1 MFSTGRDLDSPSSE
15 ALRVSEGQV
24 KVKHRQSN
32 GARWVRPPPAM
43 DADLLHSAL
52 GSATAGIISRICT
65 HPLDTAKAKLQ
76 SGGDVARAYRGP
88 VDVLRKTIRTEGI
101 RAWYRGFGAIL
112 VGGTPGTMVYLCSY
126 EMIKKRLSGAIS
138 NNSSSTTTRASNDES
153 FLVHFTAGMLAE
165 TISCIVYV
173 PVDVIKERLQ
183 VQQKQQQNA
192 GAAVTQQ
199 QYRGSYDALR
209 KIMKNEGLKGIYK
222 GYGATLLSFGPF
234 SAIYFGLY
242 ESMKRR
248 AREGLLSSHQQPSDD
263 STSILHVVRN
273 SQDEQELELPF
284 HWVVACSASA
294 GAAASWLTSPL
305 DMAKLRLQVQ
315 RGKAATGEG
324 TQVMYRGMIDV
335 LQFAF
340 RDGGVMGLFKGAL
353 ARVLHFT
360 PATCITMTAYE
371 TCKSFYAKV
380 LP

>member
-1 MFSTGRDLDSPSSE
+1 
-15 ALRVSEGQV
+15 
-24 KVKHRQSN
+24 
-32 GARWVRPPPAM
+32 M

-183 VQQKQQQNA
+183 VQQMQQQNA

-242 ESMKRR
+242 ESMKKR

-340 RDGGVMGLFKGAL
+340 RDGGVKGLFTGAL

>member
-1 MFSTGRDLDSPSSE
+1 
-15 ALRVSEGQV
+15 
-24 KVKHRQSN
+24 
-32 GARWVRPPPAM
+32 M

-52 GSATAGIISRICT
+52 GSATAGVISRICT
-65 HPLDTAKAKLQ
+65 HPLDTAKARLQ

-101 RAWYRGFGAIL
+101 RGWYRGFGAIL

-126 EMIKKRLSGAIS
+126 EMIKKRLSAIS
-138 NNSSSTTTRASNDES
+138 NNSSSSSTTRASNDES

-183 VQQKQQQNA
+183 VQQKQQENA

-242 ESMKRR
+242 ESMKKR

-263 STSILHVVRN
+263 STSMLHVVRN

-284 HWVVACSASA
+284 HWVVAYSASA

-315 RGKAATGEG
+315 RGKAASGEG
-324 TQVMYRGMIDV
+324 TQVMYRGMIDA
-335 LQFAF
+335 LHFAF
-340 RDGGVMGLFKGAL
+340 RDGGVKGLFKGAL

>member
-1 MFSTGRDLDSPSSE
+1 ME
-15 ALRVSEGQV
+15 
-24 KVKHRQSN
+24 
-32 GARWVRPPPAM
+32 
-43 DADLLHSAL
+43 ADLLHSAL
-52 GSATAGIISRICT
+52 GSATAAVISRICT
-65 HPLDTAKAKLQ
+65 HPLDTAKAILQ

-88 VDVLRKTIRTEGI
+88 VDVLRKTFAREGI
-101 RAWYRGFGAIL
+101 RGWYQGFGAIL

-126 EMIKKRLSGAIS
+126 EMIKKRLSAIS
-138 NNSSSTTTRASNDES
+138 NNSSSTTRASNDES
-153 FLVHFTAGMLAE
+153 LLVHFTAGMLAE

-173 PVDVIKERLQ
+173 PVDVVKERLQ
-183 VQQKQQQNA
+183 VQVQQRQQQNA
-192 GAAVTQQ
+192 GAAVTQH

-234 SAIYFGLY
+234 SAIYFSLY
-242 ESMKRR
+242 ESMKKR

-263 STSILHVVRN
+263 STSIRHVVRN

-324 TQVMYRGMIDV
+324 NQVIYRGMTDA
-335 LQFAF
+335 LYFAF
-340 RDGGVMGLFKGAL
+340 RDGGVKGLFKGAL

-371 TCKSFYAKV
+371 TCKSFYANV

>member
-1 MFSTGRDLDSPSSE
+1 
-15 ALRVSEGQV
+15 
-24 KVKHRQSN
+24 
-32 GARWVRPPPAM
+32 
-43 DADLLHSAL
+43 
-52 GSATAGIISRICT
+52 
-65 HPLDTAKAKLQ
+65 
-76 SGGDVARAYRGP
+76 
-88 VDVLRKTIRTEGI
+88 
-101 RAWYRGFGAIL
+101 
-112 VGGTPGTMVYLCSY
+112 
-126 EMIKKRLSGAIS
+126 MIKKRLSAIS
-138 NNSSSTTTRASNDES
+138 NNSSSSSTTRASNDES

-242 ESMKRR
+242 ESMKNR

-263 STSILHVVRN
+263 STSTLHVLRN

-324 TQVMYRGMIDV
+324 TQVMYRGMIDA
-335 LQFAF
+335 LHFAF
-340 RDGGVMGLFKGAL
+340 RDGGVKGLFKGSL